1 MKKLYQVVE
10 EVEEGEGEGEGEDG
24 EGEEEGSGGEERRVD
39 KDGGEGGRS
48 GPRGEGIGNR
58 RHPNKVGM
66 MEVCKLTV

>member
-10 EVEEGEGEGEGEDG
+10 EVEVEGEGEDGEG

-39 KDGGEGGRS
+39 KDGGEGGIS

-58 RHPNKVGM
+58 
-66 MEVCKLTV
+66 

>member
-10 EVEEGEGEGEGEDG
+10 EVEVGEGEGEDG

-48 GPRGEGIGNR
+48 GPRGEGIG
-58 RHPNKVGM
+58 K
-66 MEVCKLTV
+66 